1 MENYDPEFNNIVK
14 QGDIVIAKYNF
25 GTGSSREQ
33 AVTAFKYRGISLL
46 LAGSFSETYMRN
58 AFNNGYICIEV
69 PQLIE
74 DLTRILS
81 NPSALTLRTGKKIL
95 IDFENS
101 LISMDNQHYP
111 ISPFGEAIQEVIL
124 AGGLESWIRTQIIQ

>member
-1 MENYDPEFNNIVK
+1 MTIQLYPFPLSTL
-14 QGDIVIAKYNF
+14 Q
-25 GTGSSREQ
+25 
-33 AVTAFKYRGISLL
+33 GISLL

-101 LISMDNQHYP
+101 LISMDDQHYP